1 MTRISKIRDSGQMTS
16 MSYQTE
22 TVGTLQY
29 MAPESMQ
36 SSYYSSATDV
46 YAFGVVAWE
55 LLMEQEAFAG
65 MGMYEIID
73 QVVNKRMRL
82 SVEALEGIDKKVKE
96 LVQSC
101 MSYKPEDRPTAEKVC
116 QVLQSTIKKSSF

>member
-1 MTRISKIRDSGQMTS
+1 
-16 MSYQTE
+16 MSSRSHQTE

-36 SSYYSSATDV
+36 SSYYSTATDV

-65 MGMYEIID
+65 MGVYEIID
-73 QVVNKRMRL
+73 QVASKRARL
-82 SVEALEGIDKKVKE
+82 SLESLEGIDVKVRD
-96 LVQSC
+96 LVHGC
-101 MSYKPEDRPTAEKVC
+101 MSYKPQDRPSAEVVC
-116 QVLQSTIKKSSF
+116 QVLKATIKNSSV

>member
-1 MTRISKIRDSGQMTS
+1 
-16 MSYQTE
+16 
-22 TVGTLQY
+22 

-36 SSYYSSATDV
+36 SSYYSTATDV

-65 MGMYEIID
+65 MGVFDIIE
-73 QVVNKRMRL
+73 QVANKRARL
-82 SVEALEGIDKKVKE
+82 SVESLEGIDKKVKD

-101 MSYKPEDRPTAEKVC
+101 MSYKPEDRPSAERVC
-116 QVLQSTIKKSSF
+116 QVLQATIKKYSF